1 MHILIAPNAFKNS
14 LDAPAVAL
22 AIQRGLEQSSLSCSS
37 TCFPIADGGDGTGA
51 LIIEHLKGTTVC
63 TTVKDPL
70 GRDIESRFGIIHNGN
85 TAVIEMADAS
95 GLRLL
100 KTSEYSPLTSS
111 SFGTGQLILKALDYG
126 VNKII
131 LAIGGS
137 ASIDG
142 GTGLLSALGVRFLDI
157 AGNNLE
163 QIPKNLIAL
172 SSIDASQLDKRLLNC
187 RLMIL
192 CDVENT
198 LLGEKGAATVFGPQ
212 KGATLTDITTLEA
225 SLTQFRNIVLKQTGT
240 DIALLK
246 HGGAAGG
253 TAAGVAGLLGA
264 ALLKGIDY
272 FLELTNFAE
281 TIQTAD
287 LLITGEGCIDLQTLE
302 GKAPMG
308 VAIVAK
314 KNKIPV
320 IGIAGKIAIDNLE
333 QLREFFNALVPI
345 VNEPFS
351 LEKAFRQTEH
361 NLVRTGNMIG
371 EILAM
376 QCK

>member
-37 TCFPIADGGDGTGA
+37 TCFPIADGGDGTAA
-51 LIIEHLKGTTVC
+51 LIIEHLKGTVVSTS
-63 TTVKDPL
+63 VKDPI
-70 GRDIESRFGIIHNGN
+70 GRDIESRFGIIQNGK

-100 KTSEYSPLTSS
+100 KTDEYSPLTSS

-126 VNKII
+126 VDKII

-137 ASIDG
+137 ACIDG

-157 AGNNLE
+157 AGNKLE

-172 SSIDASQLDKRLLNC
+172 SSIDASQLDKRILNC
-187 RLMIL
+187 RLMVL

-212 KGATLTDITTLEA
+212 KGATLSDITILEA

-253 TAAGVAGLLGA
+253 TAAGVAALLGA

-287 LLITGEGCIDLQTLE
+287 LLITGEGAIDLQTLD

-308 VAIVAK
+308 VAILAK
-314 KNKIPV
+314 KNNIPV
-320 IGIAGKIAIDNLE
+320 IGIAGKIAIDNQE

-345 VNEPFS
+345 VNEPCT
-351 LEKAFRQTEH
+351 LENAIRQTEH